1 MIVKRHI
8 AAIRIGTNWRLY
20 KERIL
25 QLHHKRVLLVQAT
38 WRGLVGRR
46 RAQKQYAHLCVVVIQ
61 CGMRCF
67 KAWMDAEE
75 RRAAILLGTCEIAY
89 STVYY

>member
-75 RRAAILLGTCEIAY
+75 RRAAILLGTCEAY